1 MFKSIRA
8 RITAATAGCL
18 AIALLINTVINYQVT
33 RQDNQQAQRDTLSS
47 TSISHSGAIADW
59 VNSKMTMIAS
69 LQSAALTADPVPNF
83 AQIAQAGG
91 FINVYAGYASKTA
104 KFSDA
109 NGIPAD
115 YDPTIRPWYQ
125 QAVKADAPIVTAPY
139 VDAASGKLVVTFAV
153 PVKENGTLS
162 AVVAGDVAMDSV
174 VANVRTIQPT
184 PQSSGLLIN
193 SDGTVIAAML
203 HRRAGVPQLHH
214 HHRQLI
220 AEDVEGMGNLR
231 HLIMTAL
238 RQALGEIVCAV
249 ADSKHRIADHDQAL
263 QHRFHQPEHHRY
275 AN

>member
-1 MFKSIRA
+1 MFKTIRA

-18 AIALLINTVINYQVT
+18 AVALLINTVINYQVT
-33 RQDNQQAQRDTLSS
+33 RQDNQQSQRDILSS

-69 LQSAALTADPVPNF
+69 LQSAALTADPVASF

-91 FINVYAGYASKTA
+91 FINVYAGYPSKTA
-104 KFSDA
+104 KFSDS

-125 QAVKADAPIVTAPY
+125 QAAKADAPIVTAPY

-153 PVKENGTLS
+153 PVKENGTLT

-193 SDGTVIAAML
+193 SDGTVPPAM
-203 HRRAGVPQLHH
+203 P
-214 HHRQLI
+214 I
-220 AEDVEGMGNLR
+220 
-231 HLIMTAL
+231 
-238 RQALGEIVCAV
+238 
-249 ADSKHRIADHDQAL
+249 
-263 QHRFHQPEHHRY
+263 
-275 AN
+275 